1 MKQYDKSLCYELKV
15 INTYIDNEN
24 YFYIV
29 EDTETRYKVRLFDFQ
44 KKTKAT
50 INHILQSHGFRSRRF
65 SDIRTGQIPVV
76 IHSLQNRRNIFVQ
89 SREPKRIHAQRE

>member
-44 KKTKAT
+44 KKQKQPSEKPQ
-50 INHILQSHGFRSRRF
+50 ISYRESRKSALHCR
-65 SDIRTGQIPVV
+65 
-76 IHSLQNRRNIFVQ
+76 
-89 SREPKRIHAQRE
+89 